1 MCNPFL
7 FCSDN
12 FVYFVLF
19 GRLVIN
25 IDPKIAGV
33 NEPSQLN
40 VNIGW
45 TIGEEVLFDRNQQ
58 IRSEDCLAETE
69 TCLLG
74 ISKTKL
80 AVIEKDLLDKR
91 RKRDFNIIESTLK
104 GNFLIKQGIR
114 EEAMDQNLETRNS
127 NWVNSNNK
135 NPMNRLNSTV

>member
-1 MCNPFL
+1 M
-7 FCSDN
+7 
-12 FVYFVLF
+12 LF

-25 IDPKIAGV
+25 IDPKVPGTH
-33 NEPSQLN
+33 ETSQLN

-69 TCLLG
+69 SCLLG

-80 AVIEKDLLDKR
+80 AVIEKDLYDKR
-91 RKRDFNIIESTLK
+91 KKRDFNIIESTLR

-114 EEAMDQNLETRNS
+114 EDIMEQQLETGNS
-127 NWVNSNNK
+127 QWVNSNLK
-135 NPMNRLNSTV
+135 SHANRLNSTIQSN